1 MATSVNQLAKSEDR
15 GGYYKSKPW
24 KSTAAASRPVQ
35 PLLVGLLLLLAI
47 LMLNA
52 CAANPASIT
61 PVFTPT
67 SQVSGGDA
75 TAATPAMIINTST
88 KQLSSLSAIAEVTI
102 TTTKPT
108 VDEVA
113 STPIPTISPNSPTPS
128 LTSTNTP
135 TFPPPQ
141 TTSPGVGVVVN
152 QLVATSGCGRLPSV
166 EPGTS
171 QAQTIAAYPSM
182 ARGNVTRSYRLHLP
196 ANYKPDQAYPVLL
209 VFHGHGGD
217 AAGTETQTGF
227 SGLADQQHF
236 IVVYPQGLKD
246 DDNLPMWAS
255 VGPAA
260 DYGIDELVFISDLL
274 NKLQKELCVNAKRI
288 YATGFSNGGGMSN
301 YLACKLEGRIAA
313 VAPIAG
319 NYFALPDGGC
329 QPGRAVSVLV
339 IHGTADNVIAYNG
352 RPNKEYPGWPL
363 PPIPDFLSEWASR
376 NGCAKAAVTFLDT
389 KAVKG
394 QEWTGCKDK
403 TGVVHYQIKGGG
415 HDYPGSIEARPT
427 GEIIWTFFS
436 KHELPTN

>member
-1 MATSVNQLAKSEDR
+1 MATSVAKSEDK
-15 GGYYKSKPW
+15 GGYYESCPW
-24 KSTAAASRPVQ
+24 KSTTAAFQPMQ

-47 LMLNA
+47 LILNA
-52 CAANPASIT
+52 CAATPALVT
-61 PVFTPT
+61 PIFTTT
-67 SQVSGGDA
+67 SQVSGGEA
-75 TAATPAMIINTST
+75 SSSTPAIITNT
-88 KQLSSLSAIAEVTI
+88 KQLSSPSASIEVRV
-102 TTTKPT
+102 TTTNTKQM

-113 STPIPTISPNSPTPS
+113 STLIPAVSPTSPIQS
-128 LTSTNTP
+128 LTSDSTP
-135 TFPPPQ
+135 TFPPQQ
-141 TTSPGVGVVVN
+141 TGSPGVGVVID

-166 EPGTS
+166 KAGTS
-171 QAQTIAAYPSM
+171 QAQTIAAYPNL
-182 ARGNVTRSYRLHLP
+182 ARGNATRSYRLHLP
-196 ANYKPDQAYPVLL
+196 VNYKPDQAYPVLL

-301 YLACKLEGRIAA
+301 YLACRLAGRIAA

-329 QPGRAVSVLV
+329 QPMRAVSLLV

-352 RPNKEYPGWPL
+352 RADKEYPGWPL
-363 PPIPDFLSEWASR
+363 PAIPDFLSEWASR
-376 NGCAKAAVTFLDT
+376 DSCAKAAVTFLDT
-389 KAVKG
+389 KAVRG

-427 GEIIWTFFS
+427 GEIIWTFFN
-436 KHELPTN
+436 KYELPTN